1 MRTFLS
7 SPFLKIPVL
16 PVALTKKA
24 VAGLCLLAIAP
35 VASASVWTGGTGNW
49 SDNSA
54 TGWNGTGVPDGI
66 GAVADFANGTTGTVT
81 VDVSTRTLGTL
92 TTSLGNFTRSL
103 TLTNFSLIM
112 NQDGAGAGVATISNT
127 NANTGVNNRL
137 SIGLG
142 LITLNDD
149 LLISNSG
156 GSTNATGAV
165 TFSGTLAG
173 TGNLTVNNVS
183 NNISSGAIQLSGAT
197 NTFTGAVSIQRG
209 ALVAN
214 SLGVS
219 SNAVALGSAGN
230 SATLVSQGSSTTIA
244 NNITVANTSGTNVL
258 GSISTGISGTA
269 TFSGSILLN
278 GGVTLT
284 STRVVGT
291 TVRFTGTISGAGAVH
306 TSGSGEIR
314 LGNGTANLTNTYE
327 GNTVLTQTSSLLLTD
342 NAKLTFYIGAN
353 GVNNQITGSGQTLTL
368 DGDFV
373 FNLTN
378 AAAVGSWTIVDVA
391 NLNETFGSTFTVV
404 GFTNVGDIWTS
415 GNYTFN
421 EATGV
426 LTAVPE
432 PSTVLLSGLGLA
444 SLLFRARRT
453 SRANS

>member
-1 MRTFLS
+1 MRTSLPS
-7 SPFLKIPVL
+7 SSQIPQLRSKLVRN
-16 PVALTKKA
+16 T
-24 VAGLCLLAIAP
+24 VAGLCLLSVSPAAF
-35 VASASVWTGGTGNW
+35 ASVWTGGSGNW

-66 GAVADFANGTTGTVT
+66 GAIADFANGATGTVT
-81 VDVSTRTLGTL
+81 VDISTRTLGTL

-103 TLTNFSLIM
+103 TLTNGLIM

-127 NANTGVNNRL
+127 NASTNVNNRL

-142 LITLNDD
+142 VITLADD
-149 LLISNSG
+149 LQIINSG
-156 GSTNATGAV
+156 GSTNGTGAV

-173 TGNLTVNNVS
+173 SGNLTLNNVS
-183 NNISSGAIQLSGAT
+183 NSITSGAIQLSGA
-197 NTFTGAVSIQRG
+197 NSTFTGAVSIQRG
-209 ALVAN
+209 AVVAN
-214 SLGVS
+214 SLGAS
-219 SNAVALGSAGN
+219 ANAVALGSSGN
-230 SATLVSQGSSTTIA
+230 SATLVSQGSTTNIA
-244 NNITVANTSGTNVL
+244 NNITVASTSGTNVL
-258 GSISTGISGTA
+258 GSTSTAAASNSI
-269 TFSGSILLN
+269 FSGSIILN
-278 GGVTLT
+278 GGVTL
-284 STRVVGT
+284 SSVK
-291 TVRFTGTISGAGAVH
+291 GAGADVRY
-306 TSGSGEIR
+306 TGVISGVGSVRTAGSGETQF
-314 LGNGTANLTNTYE
+314 GNGVASVTNTYS
-327 GNTVLTQTSSLLLTD
+327 GNTTLTETSSFVLSD

-391 NLNETFGSTFTVV
+391 NLTETFGSTFTVV

-415 GNYTFN
+415 GDGNYSFN

-444 SLLFRARRT
+444 CLLFRVRRG
-453 SRANS
+453 SRAGN